1 MCFGRVVKLRSA
13 VNAYVSSH
21 TDEVREQDLYA
32 MSCDNKSP
40 DEQAWMRTNG
50 LSAHDWAVTTEYM
63 NALKLL
69 KIANDPLK
77 VFVLSF
83 NCYEVRVESYGT
95 VNHNA
100 HDEALEGHISTNLD
114 AAWVKVNYY
123 DKPDDTFILLHRYT
137 APPVLRD
144 LLRASFGAV
153 ITGLDLNNFTEEIV
167 AELEKAIWEHKLVII
182 KRQHDLKPKRAW
194 ELLQALDPEMI
205 IEDDDKLMD
214 LFHPH
219 QWFRDS
225 FQAIKVPDAGL
236 FYFIGKGP
244 QNDPRYGKPGLDM
257 GDASVSH
264 YYSVPLSDEDF
275 EAGRTR
281 FHVWYMNGMY
291 WRHDLTKFTILR
303 PIKFPTKG
311 LDKQTVEWADGSGTT
326 MEVKPGRQAFLDVE
340 QLYDMLSDE
349 EKRMADHSWA
359 EYSILPFEN
368 LKDCHY
374 APNGLGVVT
383 EGREQPEEELLKLG
397 GARKEWQKK
406 YPMVWVNPVTGK
418 KSFMCIQHL
427 IRRLFI
433 RNGPDETARVI
444 DDLGEVRKFLDN
456 IYTRIIRPE
465 HIWVGPEEE
474 QDLVIFGSHGLLH
487 SNIDYPA
494 SWGVRTIHQAFMPTK
509 KPPVGPVPIPDVPK

>member
-1 MCFGRVVKLRSA
+1 MAS
-13 VNAYVSSH
+13 
-21 TDEVREQDLYA
+21 
-32 MSCDNKSP
+32 
-40 DEQAWMRTNG
+40 
-50 LSAHDWAVTTEYM
+50 
-63 NALKLL
+63 
-69 KIANDPLK
+69 
-77 VFVLSF
+77 SF
-83 NCYEVRVESYGT
+83 NIEPL
-95 VNHNA
+95 A
-100 HDEALEGHISTNLD
+100 HPEGKTC
-114 AAWVKVNYY
+114 K
-123 DKPDDTFILLHRYT
+123 
-137 APPVLRD
+137 
-144 LLRASFGAV
+144 FGAV

-303 PIKFPTKG
+303 PIKFPTEG
-311 LDKQTVEWADGSGTT
+311 LDKQTVEWADGSGMT

-433 RNGPDETARVI
+433 RNGPDETARII

-465 HIWVGPEEE
+465 HIWVGPEDE
-474 QDLVIFGSHGLLH
+474 QDLVIFGSQGLLH

-509 KPPVGPVPIPDVPK
+509 KPPVGPVPIPEFPK